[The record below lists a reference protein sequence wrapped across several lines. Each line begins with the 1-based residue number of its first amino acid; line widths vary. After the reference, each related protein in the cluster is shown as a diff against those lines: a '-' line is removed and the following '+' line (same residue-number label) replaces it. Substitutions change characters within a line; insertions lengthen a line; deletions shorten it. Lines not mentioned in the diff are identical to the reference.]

1 MLSTAFLRWMPLW
14 IINNIKMLYYDRIN
28 ISEGINVNKKSEW
41 KECDICHYYY
51 FLDKGFKFQ
60 RNVYNRCHD
69 LLMMSVSLSDIAIL
83 NSETADYWC
92 INSVI
97 SKNEAVNLIQNAD
110 LTEKSGTL

>member
-1 MLSTAFLRWMPLW
+1 MPLW
-14 IINNIKMLYYDRIN
+14 IKNNMKMLYYDRIN
-28 ISEGINVNKKSEW
+28 VSEWINVNKKSEW
-41 KECDICHYYY
+41 KECDICHYCY

-60 RNVYNRCHD
+60 PNVYNRCHD

-83 NSETADYWC
+83 NCETADYWC

-97 SKNEAVNLIQNAD
+97 SKNGAVNLMQDAD